1 MGAHP
6 HLRAA
11 SRAAGVL
18 MLLQAL
24 AVGLYWAVEHRRGA
38 GRPGRPFAH
47 EPLSGA
53 ELAPDEVLTRPDGSE
68 LRLSALR
75 GRAVLLHLWATW
87 CAPCRAE
94 LPALLDLG
102 RELQRGG
109 GVELVAVSVDESW
122 EVVRAFFD
130 GEVPPEVVRAGSPAL
145 GRRLGVSTLPDT
157 FLVRPDG
164 TLALRFTG
172 ARDWR
177 APEARLL
184 VTGQAGSWPPAP
196 DAPPR

>member
-18 MLLQAL
+18 MFLQAL
-24 AVGLYWAVEHRRGA
+24 AVGLYWVVEHRRDPGT
-38 GRPGRPFAH
+38 PGRPFAH
-47 EPLSGA
+47 EQLAGA
-53 ELAPDEVLTRPDGSE
+53 EPAPDEVLTRPDGSE
-68 LRLSALR
+68 LRLSSLR
-75 GRAVLLHLWATW
+75 GRTVLLHLWATW

-94 LPALLDLG
+94 LPALLALG
-102 RELQRGG
+102 RELQRDGR
-109 GVELVAVSVDESW
+109 VELVAVSVDDSW

-164 TLALRFTG
+164 TMALRFTG
-172 ARDWR
+172 ARDWS

-184 VTGQAGSWPPAP
+184 VAGQAWK
-196 DAPPR
+196 

>member
-1 MGAHP
+1 MGVSP
-6 HLRAA
+6 RLRAFGG
-11 SRAAGVL
+11 AAGVL

-24 AVGLYWAVEHRRGA
+24 AVGLYWAVEHGRGA
-38 GRPGRPFAH
+38 ARPGRPFEH
-47 EPLSGA
+47 EQLSGA
-53 ELAPDEVLTRPDGSE
+53 EPAPDEALTRPDGSE
-68 LRLSALR
+68 LRLSSLR
-75 GRAVLLHLWATW
+75 GRAVVLHVWATW

-109 GVELVAVSVDESW
+109 QLQLVAVSVDESW
-122 EVVRAFFD
+122 DVVRAFFD
-130 GEVPPEVVRAGSPAL
+130 GDVPPEVVRAGSPAL
-145 GRRLGVSTLPDT
+145 ARRLGVSTLPDT

-164 TLALRFTG
+164 GLALRFTG
-172 ARDWR
+172 ARDWS

-184 VTGQAGSWPPAP
+184 LAGQAWTGRGAP